1 MNLYRRILSRNGG
14 TVDIIERFT
23 SHAKV
28 RVFESQVVTELSS

>member
-23 SHAKV
+23 CESTGVRIPGSDRAK
-28 RVFESQVVTELSS
+28 